1 MTATCCLPTI
11 LDAVRMF
18 ALAVRTIT
26 GHTIGNDEFLP
37 TEPSRHPTGK
47 VA

>member
-1 MTATCCLPTI
+1 MTATCRLPAI
-11 LDAVRMF
+11 LDAVRTT
-18 ALAVRTIT
+18 ALAVKAIT
-26 GHTIGNDEFLP
+26 GHTIGNDGFPP